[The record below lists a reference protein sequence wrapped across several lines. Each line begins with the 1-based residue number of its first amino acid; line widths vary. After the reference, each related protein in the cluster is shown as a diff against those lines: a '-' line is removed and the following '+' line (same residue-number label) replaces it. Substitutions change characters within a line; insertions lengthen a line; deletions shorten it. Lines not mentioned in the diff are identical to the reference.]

1 MLKEAIRFDYSWQPN
16 MLTTNMN
23 VFPVGSYVGLFM
35 IFKTLLRRMLAMK
48 CRNRTINNCKLVSWI
63 LRQPMIRLNKGFQ
76 SIRDTPIKVH
86 SKPKHFRLS
95 YLNEKLQRSVGCLKR
110 SFAAAVGVEESSLT
124 VGNE

>member
-1 MLKEAIRFDYSWQPN
+1 MSQSDHESLQIGELD
-16 MLTTNMN
+16 LTT
-23 VFPVGSYVGLFM
+23 
-35 IFKTLLRRMLAMK
+35 
-48 CRNRTINNCKLVSWI
+48 TII
-63 LRQPMIRLNKGFQ
+63 IRLNKGFQ

-95 YLNEKLQRSVGCLKR
+95 YLNEKLQKSVGCLKR